1 MGWFQKNN
9 QENTEQAS
17 NTDAVFGF
25 RMLAVAYIGYTVY
38 KVFSMY
44 FAGGQDAPEI
54 WMLVLSGLLG
64 LGALVFAISSYRTW
78 KKGKTQAEEAKLP
91 EDTPSEEDESCEDC
105 DDE

>member
-9 QENTEQAS
+9 QENTEQTS

-44 FAGGQDAPEI
+44 FAGGEDAPEI

-64 LGALVFAISSYRTW
+64 LGALVFTISSYRTW
-78 KKGKTQAEEAKLP
+78 KKGKTQAEEAQTEALL
-91 EDTPSEEDESCEDC
+91 EESAEESEET
-105 DDE
+105 